1 MFKEYEFFLVVQ
13 NVSANELAVVKQV
26 KVYMHNKLIWYLGK
40 AGKRERK
47 GIDYFIKN
55 IRTGTAKDYFSK
67 KRKPDTRDKQ
77 GYQDV
82 DGNNPDIKS
91 EDFEIVRIH
100 SVSFFDVLDN
110 KQIKHLVENIDS
122 LSKRGYEVI
131 LYVPKPDR
139 FRAYNLI
146 RMNYGGHEKGRLADI
161 RLKDNEYISKIS
173 VSWTQIDNLYGLFE
187 YRIYFKMPL
196 YNEGYINFM
205 TDTLKQC
212 SNLDYIPEYLGIDEI
227 DMDELDMVLL
237 KTMAQD
243 YFYVCAQHYI
253 TSLVYKRSCV
263 SKARSGML
271 INITYNTIQGSV
283 DLNKHDLHR
292 MNKFYYNESKELLI
306 EQSFDRHRYNYNLY
320 ICRGDLENFSFLD
333 LVFSYCN
340 DAYYLFLG
348 IDELRYYEE
357 KFSELLSSRFKALF
371 GSSFLNLIKKRK
383 FLTDGANIENKEYA
397 ESFFGGWCCYK
408 RDKKVSIAE
417 ANKDWQM
424 MTQKM
429 QSDFSYLQTLS
440 ETRHTRFNFYAS
452 VIAIIIAVVSIIVAL
467 KQTKNI

>member
-146 RMNYGGHEKGRLADI
+146 
-161 RLKDNEYISKIS
+161 
-173 VSWTQIDNLYGLFE
+173 
-187 YRIYFKMPL
+187 
-196 YNEGYINFM
+196 
-205 TDTLKQC
+205 
-212 SNLDYIPEYLGIDEI
+212 
-227 DMDELDMVLL
+227 
-237 KTMAQD
+237 
-243 YFYVCAQHYI
+243 
-253 TSLVYKRSCV
+253 SLNNS
-263 SKARSGML
+263 
-271 INITYNTIQGSV
+271 
-283 DLNKHDLHR
+283 
-292 MNKFYYNESKELLI
+292 
-306 EQSFDRHRYNYNLY
+306 
-320 ICRGDLENFSFLD
+320 
-333 LVFSYCN
+333 
-340 DAYYLFLG
+340 
-348 IDELRYYEE
+348 
-357 KFSELLSSRFKALF
+357 
-371 GSSFLNLIKKRK
+371 
-383 FLTDGANIENKEYA
+383 
-397 ESFFGGWCCYK
+397 
-408 RDKKVSIAE
+408 
-417 ANKDWQM
+417 
-424 MTQKM
+424 
-429 QSDFSYLQTLS
+429 
-440 ETRHTRFNFYAS
+440 
-452 VIAIIIAVVSIIVAL
+452 
-467 KQTKNI
+467 